1 MDTFS
6 YRDGELFAE
15 GVALSRIAERFG
27 TPTYVYSRAHIEAQ
41 YRAYADA
48 LAGMPHLVC
57 FAVKANSNLGV
68 LNVLARLG
76 AGFDIVSRGE
86 LERVLAAGGDP
97 AKVVFSGVG
106 KTRDDMRRALEVG
119 VHCFNVESG
128 EELERL
134 QRVAAELG
142 VKAPVSLRVNPDVD
156 AQTHP
161 YISTGLK
168 ENKFGIAI
176 DEAEAV
182 YARAAELDHLEVIG
196 VDCHIGSQ
204 LTQLEPFLDALERLL
219 GLVDRLA
226 GKGIGIRHLD
236 LGGGLGVRYRDE
248 QPPLAGD
255 YIRAIRERLHGRD
268 LTLVFEPGRSIV
280 ANAGVLLTRV
290 EYLKHTE
297 HKDFAIVDAAMND
310 LIRPALYQAWMDV
323 QAVRPRDAAP
333 RRYDLV
339 GPICETG
346 DFLAKDRDLA
356 LAEGDLLAVRSAGA
370 YGFVMSSN
378 YNTRGR
384 AAEVLV
390 SGTTSTLIRRRETV
404 GRGRGI
410 RVDQFPRALEPE
422 PQRSQRRSELVR
434 GVGREGPLLI
444 DHAGQSIGH
453 RVERSRESSN
463 LGRAGRVVRAGTEVA
478 RGEHLRHALEQPQP
492 ARDRIREHEPGESGE
507 QGRCQRN
514 GPEYLQPC
522 SDGIG
527 DDGQGIGQA
536 HCSRHILAG
545 EHRHGDVHQL
555 LLERPGVT
563 STRLDGAAQGRRN
576 LRS

>member
-1 MDTFS
+1 MDAFN

-15 GVALSRIAERFG
+15 GVALSAIAERFG

-41 YRAYADA
+41 YLAFADA

-86 LERVLAAGGDP
+86 LERVLAAGGSPD
-97 AKVVFSGVG
+97 KIVFSGVG

-119 VHCFNVESG
+119 VHCFNVESTD
-128 EELERL
+128 ELERL
-134 QRVAAELG
+134 QVVAAELG
-142 VKAPVSLRVNPDVD
+142 VRAPISLRVNPDVD
-156 AQTHP
+156 AGTHP

-176 DEAEAV
+176 ADAEDV
-182 YARAAELDHLEVIG
+182 YIRAAQLPNLEVVG

-204 LTQLEPFLDALERLL
+204 LTTLPPFIDALDRLL
-219 GLVDRLA
+219 GLVDRL
-226 GKGIGIRHLD
+226 GDCGIYLRHID

-248 QPPLAGD
+248 EPPLAAD
-255 YIRAIRERLHGRD
+255 YIKAVRERLDGRD
-268 LTLVFEPGRSIV
+268 LALVFEPGRFIV
-280 ANAGVLLTRV
+280 ANAGVLLTQV

-323 QAVRPRDAAP
+323 TAVRPRQTAA
-333 RRYDLV
+333 RAYDIV

-346 DFLAKDRDLA
+346 DFLAKDRELA
-356 LAEGDLLAVRSAGA
+356 LEEGDLLAVHSAGA

-390 SGTTSTLIRRRETV
+390 DGDQAFEVRRRETV
-404 GRGRGI
+404 
-410 RVDQFPRALEPE
+410 A
-422 PQRSQRRSELVR
+422 ELF
-434 GVGREGPLLI
+434 
-444 DHAGQSIGH
+444 A
-453 RVERSRESSN
+453 
-463 LGRAGRVVRAGTEVA
+463 
-478 RGEHLRHALEQPQP
+478 
-492 ARDRIREHEPGESGE
+492 GESLL
-507 QGRCQRN
+507 
-514 GPEYLQPC
+514 PE
-522 SDGIG
+522 
-527 DDGQGIGQA
+527 
-536 HCSRHILAG
+536 
-545 EHRHGDVHQL
+545 
-555 LLERPGVT
+555 
-563 STRLDGAAQGRRN
+563 
-576 LRS
+576 